1 MGWTYSYNWP
11 TRKDLIKH
19 LLVNEGSKYKAVR
32 HCCVGNHLWVV
43 FEATLEEKTVRN
55 ICLFKMQ
62 FHTKDYPYWG
72 YKDIDESMGPNE
84 VTCPL
89 SYIDMC
95 TEPTSEYSH
104 EWREEVR
111 AYHRLRSRK
120 LNIDDEIILYGK
132 TYRVCEDLGRKGYR
146 MTLLPAQGL
155 VYRLKPS
162 QIHLI
167 EILRKE
173 KQP

>member
-11 TRKDLIKH
+11 TRKDLIKY
-19 LLVNEGSKYKAVR
+19 LLANEGSKSKVIR

-43 FEATLEEKTVRN
+43 FETTTEKEVVRN

-62 FHTKDYPYWG
+62 FHTKNYPYWG
-72 YKDIDESMGPNE
+72 YKDIDECMGFSENS
-84 VTCPL
+84 CPL

-95 TEPTSEYSH
+95 TEPTSDNSR
-104 EWREEVR
+104 EWRERVR

-132 TYRVCEDLGRKGYR
+132 TYRVCQNLGRRGYGI
-146 MTLLPAQGL
+146 TLLPSQGL

-167 EILRKE
+167 EILRKVV
-173 KQP
+173 